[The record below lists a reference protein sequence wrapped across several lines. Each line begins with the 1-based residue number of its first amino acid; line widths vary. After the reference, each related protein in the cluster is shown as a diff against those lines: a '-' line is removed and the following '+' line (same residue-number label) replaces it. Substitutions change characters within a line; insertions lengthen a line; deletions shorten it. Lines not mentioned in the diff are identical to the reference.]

1 MPKCPTCSA
10 EFSNEKLLAIHQ
22 KYCGRKQ
29 EASDSDANFSTEK
42 IRRSDIMG
50 VVGGTPTPPTPHK
63 AFTEEKDDTPT
74 PLPPTKPKEPPKE
87 DEPAVDPS
95 LSPLQVAVGLDPEGS
110 DSLGEEGDL
119 SLGNIYEDSKGR
131 LKLSVKPYEGLLLV
145 KASGD
150 LVVWTSLQ
158 LNSAIKKLLASGGK
172 SVILEVSEIVECDA
186 TGLGALLLFNQELKD
201 RGGRLALS
209 APKNAQ
215 DKFECIKGFTRV
227 VEFFPS
233 LDVAVKNFLGK

>member
-42 IRRSDIMG
+42 IRRSDIMDAITDS
-50 VVGGTPTPPTPHK
+50 TPTPPTPHK
-63 AFTEEKDDTPT
+63 AFTETAKETPQ
-74 PLPPTKPKEPPKE
+74 PAPPPKQE
-87 DEPAVDPS
+87 EPEEPAVDPS
-95 LSPLQVAVGLDPEGS
+95 LSPLQVAVGLDPDGMEPTPNES
-110 DSLGEEGDL
+110 FLGL
-119 SLGNIYEDSKGR
+119 SNIYEDSKGR
-131 LKLSVKPYEGLLLV
+131 LKLSVKPYEGILLV

-172 SVILEVSEIVECDA
+172 SVILEVTEIEECDA

-201 RGGRLALS
+201 RGGRLAIS
-209 APKNAQ
+209 APQNAQ

-227 VEFFPS
+227 IEFFPS
-233 LDVAVKNFLGK
+233 LDVAVKAFLGK

>member
-29 EASDSDANFSTEK
+29 EGSDSDANFSTEK

-50 VVGGTPTPPTPHK
+50 AISGDTPPTPHRP
-63 AFTEEKDDTPT
+63 FDEDRDDTPT
-74 PLPPTKPKEPPKE
+74 PKPPEPAE
-87 DEPAVDPS
+87 GDDEPAVDPS
-95 LSPLQVAVGLDPEGS
+95 LSPLQVAVGLDPEGNEG
-110 DSLGEEGDL
+110 LGELGDL
-119 SLGNIYEDSKGR
+119 SLSNIYEDSKGR

-172 SVILEVSEIVECDA
+172 SVILEVSEIVQCDA
-186 TGLGALLLFNQELKD
+186 TGLGAILLFNQELKD

-233 LDVAVKNFLGK
+233 LDGAVKNFLGK